1 MLSSRCPETV
11 EGGSVTGVT
20 HVTHLSQTRMEDD
33 HLTQRNSDPLGQMG
47 RLPEPLS
54 GQFSFPELNFEIEE

>member
-1 MLSSRCPETV
+1 M
-11 EGGSVTGVT
+11 TGVT